1 LKETDAGKI
10 DVSRG
15 QALDTA
21 GALLVLVANTDG
33 RNNAVASEAIP
44 RKMMRELIKMT
55 IFFLL
60 ISVFSSIARH
70 LQ

>member
-44 RKMMRELIKMT
+44 GKMMRGDQDDD
-55 IFFLL
+55 FLL
-60 ISVFSSIARH
+60 THICV
-70 LQ
+70 LLLVK